1 MTATISRAENRYL
14 RLFQSINDYFICI
27 IYRARN
33 KQQVGA
39 ITTSTHYDTHRLSL
53 YLLHSYQLK
62 HLKNGFYHLFYMDV
76 KVGLSPK

>member
-1 MTATISRAENRYL
+1 M
-14 RLFQSINDYFICI
+14 
-27 IYRARN
+27 ARN

-76 KVGLSPK
+76 KVGLSPKGRL